1 MSAIA
6 MENEPA
12 ERRIITVEEYHRMAE
27 LGILNEDSRVELI
40 EGEIIEM
47 SPTIGIS
54 HNCAVDRLNDRLVRV
69 VGGRACVRVQ
79 GSFRLSNITEPQPDL
94 ILLKWRADFYAHKFA
109 AGEDTLLVIEV
120 SDSSLRYDRNV
131 KVPLYA
137 KYGIPEVWI
146 VDLENSQL
154 HSFRSLA
161 EGKYTDV
168 STTAQPGLIPLPGLE
183 ELQVDLSGLLEM

>member
-1 MSAIA
+1 MSATA
-6 MENEPA
+6 MENKPT

-27 LGILNEDSRVELI
+27 LGILSPDSRVELI

-47 SPTIGIS
+47 SPIGIS
-54 HNCAVDRLNDRLVRV
+54 HSCAVDLLTERLVEAVAR
-69 VGGRACVRVQ
+69 RAGVRVQ

-94 ILLKWRADFYAHKFA
+94 ILLKRRDDFYRGKFA

-120 SDSSLRYDRNV
+120 SDTTLRYDRNV

-168 STTAQPGLIPLPGLE
+168 STTAQPGLTSLPGLE

>member
-1 MSAIA
+1 MSATA
-6 MENEPA
+6 MENKPT

-27 LGILNEDSRVELI
+27 LGILSPDSRVELI

-47 SPTIGIS
+47 APIGIS
-54 HNCAVDRLNDRLVRV
+54 HNCAVDRLNERLVEAVART
-69 VGGRACVRVQ
+69 ANVRVQ

-94 ILLKWRADFYAHKFA
+94 ILLKRRDDFYAEKFA

-120 SDSSLRYDRNV
+120 SDTTLRYDRNV

-146 VDLENSQL
+146 VDLENSRL

-161 EGKYTDV
+161 EGKYTHV

>member
-1 MSAIA
+1 MSTTA
-6 MENEPA
+6 MENKPT

-47 SPTIGIS
+47 SPIGIS
-54 HNCAVDRLNDRLVRV
+54 HSCAVDRLTDRLVRV
-69 VGGRACVRVQ
+69 VVGRACVRVQ
-79 GSFRLSNITEPQPDL
+79 GSFRLSDITAPQPDL
-94 ILLKWRADFYAHKFA
+94 ILLKWRDDFYAHKFA
-109 AGEDTLLVIEV
+109 GGEDTLLVIEV

-137 KYGIPEVWI
+137 KYGITEVWI

-161 EGKYTDV
+161 EGKYTNV
-168 STTAQPGLIPLPGLE
+168 STTAQPRLTSLPGLE
-183 ELQVDLSGLLEM
+183 DLQVDLSGLLEM